1 MCGYSCARRHAY
13 VYCVYLSVCMY
24 VGMRVCTC
32 MDGYVC
38 ECVYMRAFACACVH
52 GILCGGVS
60 VCVCTYKSN
69 HD

>member
-1 MCGYSCARRHAY
+1 
-13 VYCVYLSVCMY
+13 MY